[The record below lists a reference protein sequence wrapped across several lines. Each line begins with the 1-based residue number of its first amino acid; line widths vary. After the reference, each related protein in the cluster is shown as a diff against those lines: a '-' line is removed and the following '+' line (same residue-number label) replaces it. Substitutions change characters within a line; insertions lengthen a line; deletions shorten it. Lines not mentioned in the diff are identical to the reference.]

1 MTILIILSFVIINLI
16 IVLGLY
22 FMFLRK
28 LSPISGYISLAILI
42 ALLAIIDVFAFD
54 YANKGIRRTM
64 ADDITPEQC
73 TKEYV
78 QKMFNQLA
86 KVDNIIDKEVLSE
99 QLLQC
104 FEDKKQVILVRHSI
118 TTSHTVIS
126 GQPSKIT
133 LDNYLKSLIALN
145 LGDSIAVDLVENNS
159 AGLIMYLEIS
169 EKQPHK

>member
-1 MTILIILSFVIINLI
+1 MTILVILLFIVLNVVVI
-16 IVLGLY
+16 LGLY

-28 LSPISGYISLAILI
+28 LSPTSGYISLAII
-42 ALLAIIDVFAFD
+42 ISVLAITDVFAFD
-54 YANKGIRRTM
+54 FVSKGIRKKMT
-64 ADDITPEQC
+64 DDITPDQC

-86 KVDNIIDKEVLSE
+86 KVDNLVDKEMLSE

-118 TTSHTVIS
+118 TTSHTTIS
-126 GQPSKIT
+126 GQPSKIA
-133 LDNYLKSLIALN
+133 LDNYLKSLIVLN

>member
-1 MTILIILSFVIINLI
+1 MTILIVLLFIVVNI
-16 IVLGLY
+16 IVIVGIY

-28 LSPISGYISLAILI
+28 LSPTSGYISLAIII
-42 ALLAIIDVFAFD
+42 ALLAVVDVFAFD
-54 YANKGIRRTM
+54 YANKGIRKTM

-86 KVDNIIDKEVLSE
+86 KVDNIVDKEILSE

-126 GQPSKIT
+126 GQPSKIA
-133 LDNYLKSLIALN
+133 LDNYLKSLIVLN

-159 AGLIMYLEIS
+159 TGLIMYLEIS
-169 EKQPHK
+169 EKQSHK